1 MLNEIVVGVIFEICN
16 TDNAHSGIFSNH
28 VLIFIFNFY
37 IRKTNTNAIN

>member
-28 VLIFIFNFY
+28 ALICILSVY